1 MKKALVL
8 GGGGFIGSHM
18 VKKLKSLGYY
28 VRAVDIKKPEFS
40 PTLADDFIIY
50 DLTNTEGL
58 EQLFMYEDSSFDE
71 IYQYA
76 ADMGGAGYIFTGDN
90 DANVM
95 TNSAL
100 INLNVLQNLLKVNKK
115 VEKNEI

>member
-1 MKKALVL
+1 MILNMVMDMELYQIITRKINILRPFIKMNNVYKQLKL
-8 GGGGFIGSHM
+8 GFIGNDRM
-18 VKKLKSLGYY
+18 ARYY

-71 IYQYA
+71 IYQRCN
-76 ADMGGAGYIFTGDN
+76 MGVLVIFSLVIT
-90 DANVM
+90 M
-95 TNSAL
+95 
-100 INLNVLQNLLKVNKK
+100 QM
-115 VEKNEI
+115 